1 MHQKFKKIKRMLCG
15 RCKSAGG
22 EKSQGKR
29 NNGSC
34 QSHFIVQSLF
44 MNTLSGWKD
53 SRAATHVCLT
63 VAAVLLQ

>member
-1 MHQKFKKIKRMLCG
+1 MWQVQVG
-15 RCKSAGG
+15 GGG
-22 EKSQGKR
+22 EEKRRGKR

-44 MNTLSGWKD
+44 MKTLSGWKD